1 MKCWLQADMILR
13 PLVFQSMFFF
23 NAMLG
28 GIYVFIKS
36 RCGGRFCCRGGG
48 CCCCAIYF
56 WSVEMKPICQSIQSQ
71 AVQPGQILSESQKEE
86 GLLCLFSSC
95 FSHDVAAKKK
105 RWQGYDVISFNPYHT
120 MSYHVYSMI
129 IVEKYVCMLHM
140 SYLGGASIMIKLFM
154 YLGWF
159 WYPP

>member
-13 PLVFQSMFFF
+13 PLVFQSMFFL
-23 NAMLG
+23 MLCWVVSM
-28 GIYVFIKS
+28 YLLKVVVVAVFVVVVVVVVVVPSIFGRS
-36 RCGGRFCCRGGG
+36 R
-48 CCCCAIYF
+48 
-56 WSVEMKPICQSIQSQ
+56 WSQSAKASKARQCNPVRSCQSPKRRKDCCVCS
-71 AVQPGQILSESQKEE
+71 VVVSHMMLQP
-86 GLLCLFSSC
+86 
-95 FSHDVAAKKK
+95 KK